1 MLRLFTAM
9 MHQTFSQEPFLVS
22 GLHGDQ
28 ILGARSN
35 QQDSFSIL
43 AGEDILVLVLA
54 DGMGGYT
61 GGELA
66 SRAAVEGC
74 LRAFERKSGLPGERM
89 KAAVTAANEQVW
101 SARKKRGEDD
111 EMGTTLVAVW
121 IGEDGLRWV
130 SVGDSLLLLIR
141 EEKMFLLNELH
152 QYSAEL
158 ERMADEGII
167 SREEAL
173 SHPARHSLTSA
184 LMGKEVPLVD
194 LREECFPLFPG
205 DRVLVASDGVGPYL
219 DSLGP
224 AGMRYLSMLS
234 AEELVRS
241 VLDGINRDGAPN
253 QDNATFDLRGD
264 SKGLICISTAK
275 R

>member
-1 MLRLFTAM
+1 M
-9 MHQTFSQEPFLVS
+9 
-22 GLHGDQ
+22 
-28 ILGARSN
+28 
-35 QQDSFSIL
+35 
-43 AGEDILVLVLA
+43 
-54 DGMGGYT
+54 
-61 GGELA
+61 
-66 SRAAVEGC
+66 
-74 LRAFERKSGLPGERM
+74 
-89 KAAVTAANEQVW
+89 
-101 SARKKRGEDD
+101 
-111 EMGTTLVAVW
+111 
-121 IGEDGLRWV
+121 
-130 SVGDSLLLLIR
+130 GDSLLLLIR

-224 AGMRYLSMLS
+224 AGMRYLSMLPRKNWC
-234 AEELVRS
+234 V
-241 VLDGINRDGAPN
+241 P
-253 QDNATFDLRGD
+253 
-264 SKGLICISTAK
+264 C
-275 R
+275 

>member
-1 MLRLFTAM
+1 M

-89 KAAVTAANEQVW
+89 RAAVTAANEQVW

-111 EMGTTLVAVW
+111 EMGTTLVAAW
-121 IGEDGLRWV
+121 IGGWAE
-130 SVGDSLLLLIR
+130 VG
-141 EEKMFLLNELH
+141 
-152 QYSAEL
+152 Q
-158 ERMADEGII
+158 
-167 SREEAL
+167 
-173 SHPARHSLTSA
+173 
-184 LMGKEVPLVD
+184 
-194 LREECFPLFPG
+194 
-205 DRVLVASDGVGPYL
+205 
-219 DSLGP
+219 
-224 AGMRYLSMLS
+224 
-234 AEELVRS
+234 
-241 VLDGINRDGAPN
+241 
-253 QDNATFDLRGD
+253 RGD
-264 SKGLICISTAK
+264 SFCCLSGKKNVCLMSCTSIPRNWSAWRMKGSSAGRGL
-275 R
+275 

>member
-66 SRAAVEGC
+66 SRAAVEGY

-111 EMGTTLVAVW
+111 EMGTTLVAAW

-152 QYSAEL
+152 QYSA
-158 ERMADEGII
+158 
-167 SREEAL
+167 
-173 SHPARHSLTSA
+173 
-184 LMGKEVPLVD
+184 
-194 LREECFPLFPG
+194 
-205 DRVLVASDGVGPYL
+205 
-219 DSLGP
+219 
-224 AGMRYLSMLS
+224 
-234 AEELVRS
+234 
-241 VLDGINRDGAPN
+241 
-253 QDNATFDLRGD
+253 
-264 SKGLICISTAK
+264 
-275 R
+275 